1 MLDKLDKA
9 GSEWDMILDI
19 LRDAAS
25 VAGPIPTGSPELS
38 SGANRLIARI
48 RMYRLLTESS
58 TAPPE
63 LEEPDEILDRLE
75 NASDKTAV
83 IRKLD
88 ARQLQGALALAS
100 DRAIEARQQAAADF
114 ERELAV
120 RNRSWSS
127 FGSID

>member
-9 GSEWDMILDI
+9 GNEWDMILDI

>member
-9 GSEWDMILDI
+9 GNEWDMILDI

-25 VAGPIPTGSPELS
+25 VAGPIPTSSPELS